1 MLSTKWFKPSK
12 HALSLESVQGLAGVV
27 SVLATLL
34 LAHSLA
40 GLSWQLLPTGGTA
53 LPGGPA
59 PVLVSAAGG
68 GIPATPDLELVAG
81 LSLFGRAEQ
90 VQAAPS
96 APVQAPETRLSLQ
109 LRGILMQQG
118 QARRLAL
125 ISQGNAEEQVFRI
138 GDELSAG
145 VRVHDI
151 LADRVILSRAG
162 RFETLSL
169 PKERMDVSAAAG
181 SSAGGPSTAARTGMD
196 NELRELRN
204 TLIQNPQDAMNLI
217 NIQPVMADGQ
227 IRGYSVRPGQDRR
240 LFSSIGLR
248 PGDIVTSVNGLPVSD
263 PSQLGALYQ
272 QFTSAPT
279 LNITVE
285 RRGRSMELSLNLE

>member
-12 HALSLESVQGLAGVV
+12 HVLSLESVQGLAGVV
-27 SVLATLL
+27 GVLATLL

-40 GLSWQLLPTGGTA
+40 GLSWQLLPSDSA
-53 LPGGPA
+53 VLPGGPA
-59 PVLVSAAGG
+59 PLLASSAARDTSG
-68 GIPATPDLELVAG
+68 TPNLELVAG

-118 QARRLAL
+118 QGQRLAL
-125 ISQGNAEEQVFRI
+125 IGQGNAEEQVFRI
-138 GDELSAG
+138 GDEPSTG

-169 PKERMDVSAAAG
+169 PKERMDVSAAA
-181 SSAGGPSTAARTGMD
+181 SSGAARPSTAAPTGMD

-240 LFSSIGLR
+240 MFSSIGLR
-248 PGDIVTSVNGLPVSD
+248 PGDIVTRVNGLPVSD

>member
-1 MLSTKWFKPSK
+1 MLSAKWFKPSK
-12 HALSLESVQGLAGVV
+12 HPSSLETLQGLAGVV

-34 LAHSLA
+34 LAHTLA
-40 GLSWQLLPTGGTA
+40 GLSWQLLPADGAA

-59 PVLVSAAGG
+59 SLTVS
-68 GIPATPDLELVAG
+68 PASGTDSPDLELVAG
-81 LSLFGRAEQ
+81 LSLFGRTEQ
-90 VQAAPS
+90 VQTAPT

-118 QARRLAL
+118 QGQRLAL
-125 ISQGNAEEQVFRI
+125 ISQGNTEEQVYRI

-145 VRVHDI
+145 VRLHDI

-169 PKERMDVSAAAG
+169 PKERMDVTAG
-181 SSAGGPSTAARTGMD
+181 TTGSTQQTTATAARSGME

-227 IRGYSVRPGQDRR
+227 IRGYSV
-240 LFSSIGLR
+240 R

-285 RRGRSMELSLNLE
+285 RRGRSMDLSLNLE